1 MKSKANQSQ
10 GMLLFKLTLTQ
21 RFAIGTLKVRE
32 IVPFQALTSIPYSHH
47 HVLGT
52 ATIRNMAIPIIDMS
66 AAVGFRPLQ
75 KEEFDNCYII
85 ITDCMRTVVGF
96 AVRAI
101 DKIIECDW
109 KAIEPSPE
117 TAGKNVFVT
126 GITRVENSI
135 VQLLDVEL
143 LLSKIFP
150 EDTSNLYPILS
161 DVEREKLKPL
171 QIMLVDDSVVARKQL
186 SSALDSINIPYQVA
200 TNGLDAY
207 ERLKQASQEQRPF
220 DIIVSDIEM
229 PGLDGYELAFEI
241 QNDVRLKD
249 AYIILH
255 TSLSSEICVEQA
267 HQVGAHEAL
276 TKFEAT
282 ELVQAMLRGA
292 RHRESIVSSMQ

>member
-75 KEEFDNCYII
+75 KEEFDDCYII